1 MEFYMKQILIIT
13 GGVLSLTIMLAI
25 LVAILI
31 ESVIK
36 ENTDEFWSESHE
48 VIENSSS
55 TLRETF
61 STVEAKHDTLMAL
74 YQSKDNNGSCQQL
87 AEKLNDVEKALSNG
101 NLVLPRPAK
110 EQISTIKNA
119 FNGSTSPTKNIAC
132 EQALQV
138 INELS
143 Q

>member
-1 MEFYMKQILIIT
+1 
-13 GGVLSLTIMLAI
+13 
-25 LVAILI
+25 
-31 ESVIK
+31 
-36 ENTDEFWSESHE
+36 
-48 VIENSSS
+48 
-55 TLRETF
+55 
-61 STVEAKHDTLMAL
+61 MAL

-119 FNGSTSPTKNIAC
+119 FNGSISPTKNIAC

-138 INELS
+138 INDLS

>member
-1 MEFYMKQILIIT
+1 MKQILIIA
-13 GGVLSLTIMLAI
+13 GGILSLTIMLAI
-25 LVAILI
+25 LAAILI
-31 ESVIK
+31 VSVIK
-36 ENTDEFWSESHE
+36 ENTPEFWSESRE

-55 TLRETF
+55 TVRETL
-61 STVEAKHDTLMAL
+61 STIESKRDTLMAI

-87 AEKLNDVEKALSNG
+87 AEKLNDVEKALSDG
-101 NLVLPRPAK
+101 KLMLPRPAK

-119 FNGSTSPTKNIAC
+119 FDGSTSPSRNIAC

-138 INELS
+138 INDLS

>member
-1 MEFYMKQILIIT
+1 MKQILIIL
-13 GGVLSLTIMLAI
+13 GGILSLTIMLAI

-31 ESVIK
+31 VSVIK
-36 ENTDEFWSESHE
+36 ENTAEFWSESHE

-55 TLRETF
+55 TVNETL
-61 STVEAKHDTLMAL
+61 SSVKAKRDTLMAI

-87 AEKLNDVEKALSNG
+87 AEKLNDIEKALSNG
-101 NLVLPRPAK
+101 NLMLPRSAK
-110 EQISTIKNA
+110 EQVSTIKNA
-119 FNGSTSPTKNIAC
+119 FDGSTSPTKNIAC

-138 INELS
+138 ITDLS

>member
-1 MEFYMKQILIIT
+1 MKQILIIA
-13 GGVLSLTIMLAI
+13 GGILSLTIMLAI

-31 ESVIK
+31 VSVIK
-36 ENTDEFWSESHE
+36 ENTAEFWSESRE
-48 VIENSSS
+48 LIENSSS
-55 TLRETF
+55 TVRKTL
-61 STVEAKHDTLMAL
+61 STVEAKLDTLMAI

-101 NLVLPRPAK
+101 NLTLSRPAK

-119 FNGSTSPTKNIAC
+119 FDGSTSPTKNIAC
-132 EQALQV
+132 EQAIQV
-138 INELS
+138 ITDLS

>member
-1 MEFYMKQILIIT
+1 MKQILIIL
-13 GGVLSLTIMLAI
+13 GGILSLTIMLAI

-31 ESVIK
+31 VSVIK
-36 ENTDEFWSESHE
+36 ENSAEFWSESHE

-55 TLRETF
+55 TVNATL
-61 STVEAKHDTLMAL
+61 STVKAKRDTLMAI

-87 AEKLNDVEKALSNG
+87 AEKLNDIEKALSNG
-101 NLVLPRPAK
+101 NLMLPRSAK
-110 EQISTIKNA
+110 EQVSMIKNA
-119 FNGSTSPTKNIAC
+119 FYGSTSPTKNIAC

-138 INELS
+138 ITDLS

>member
-1 MEFYMKQILIIT
+1 MKQILIIL
-13 GGVLSLTIMLAI
+13 GGILSLTIMLAI

-31 ESVIK
+31 VSVIK
-36 ENTDEFWSESHE
+36 ENTAEFWSESHE

-55 TLRETF
+55 TVNETL
-61 STVEAKHDTLMAL
+61 SSVKAKRDTLIAI

-87 AEKLNDVEKALSNG
+87 AEKLNDIEKALSTG
-101 NLVLPRPAK
+101 NLMLPRSAK
-110 EQISTIKNA
+110 EQVSTIKNA
-119 FNGSTSPTKNIAC
+119 FDGSTSPTKNIAC

-138 INELS
+138 ITDLS

>member
-1 MEFYMKQILIIT
+1 MKQILIIA
-13 GGVLSLTIMLAI
+13 GGILSLTIMLAI

-31 ESVIK
+31 VSVIK
-36 ENTDEFWSESHE
+36 ENTAEFWSESYE

-55 TLRETF
+55 TVREAI
-61 STVEAKHDTLMAL
+61 STVEAKRDTLMAI
-74 YQSKDNNGSCQQL
+74 YQSKENNGSCQQL

-101 NLVLPRPAK
+101 NLTLPQPAK

-119 FNGSTSPTKNIAC
+119 FDGSTSPTKNIAC
-132 EQALQV
+132 ERALQV
-138 INELS
+138 INDLS

>member
-1 MEFYMKQILIIT
+1 MKQILIIA
-13 GGVLSLTIMLAI
+13 GGILSLTIILAI

-31 ESVIK
+31 VSAIK
-36 ENTDEFWSESHE
+36 ENTAEFWNESRE
-48 VIENSSS
+48 MIESSSS
-55 TLRETF
+55 TVRETL
-61 STVEAKHDTLMAL
+61 SNVDAKRDTLMAI

-101 NLVLPRPAK
+101 NLTLPRPAK

-119 FNGSTSPTKNIAC
+119 FDGSTSPTKNIAC

-138 INELS
+138 INDLS

>member
-1 MEFYMKQILIIT
+1 MKQILIIL
-13 GGVLSLTIMLAI
+13 GGILSLTIMLAI

-31 ESVIK
+31 VSVIK
-36 ENTDEFWSESHE
+36 ENSAEFWNESHE

-55 TLRETF
+55 TVNATL
-61 STVEAKHDTLMAL
+61 STVKAKRDTLMAI

-87 AEKLNDVEKALSNG
+87 AEKLNDIEKALSNG
-101 NLVLPRPAK
+101 NLMLPRSAK
-110 EQISTIKNA
+110 EQVSMIKNA
-119 FNGSTSPTKNIAC
+119 FDGSTSPTKNIAC

-138 INELS
+138 ITDLS

>member
-1 MEFYMKQILIIT
+1 MKQILIIL
-13 GGVLSLTIMLAI
+13 GGILSLTIMLAI

-31 ESVIK
+31 VSVIK
-36 ENTDEFWSESHE
+36 ENSAEFWNESRE

-55 TLRETF
+55 TVNATL
-61 STVEAKHDTLMAL
+61 STVKAKRDTLMAI

-87 AEKLNDVEKALSNG
+87 AEKLNDIEKALSNG
-101 NLVLPRPAK
+101 NLMLPRSAK
-110 EQISTIKNA
+110 EQVSMIKNA
-119 FNGSTSPTKNIAC
+119 FDGSTSPTKNIAC

-138 INELS
+138 ITDLS

>member
-1 MEFYMKQILIIT
+1 MKQILIIL
-13 GGVLSLTIMLAI
+13 GGILSLTIMLAI

-31 ESVIK
+31 VSVIK
-36 ENTDEFWSESHE
+36 ENSAEFWSESHE

-55 TLRETF
+55 TVNATL
-61 STVEAKHDTLMAL
+61 STVKAKRDTLMAI

-87 AEKLNDVEKALSNG
+87 AEKLNDIEKALSNG
-101 NLVLPRPAK
+101 NLMLPRSAK
-110 EQISTIKNA
+110 EQVSMIKNA
-119 FNGSTSPTKNIAC
+119 FDGSTSPTKNIAC

-138 INELS
+138 ITDLS

>member
-1 MEFYMKQILIIT
+1 MKQILIIL
-13 GGVLSLTIMLAI
+13 GGILSLTIMLAI

-31 ESVIK
+31 VSVIK
-36 ENTDEFWSESHE
+36 ENSAEFWNESHE

-55 TLRETF
+55 TVNATL
-61 STVEAKHDTLMAL
+61 STVKAKRDTLMAI

-87 AEKLNDVEKALSNG
+87 AEKLNDIEKALSNG
-101 NLVLPRPAK
+101 NLMLSRSAK
-110 EQISTIKNA
+110 EQVSMIKNA
-119 FNGSTSPTKNIAC
+119 FDGSTSPTKNIAC

-138 INELS
+138 ITDLS